1 MTYSLAYITLGLLLL
16 TIAAEVLVQ
25 GAASLSRRF
34 GLSPLVIG
42 LTVVSIGTS
51 LPELVVSV
59 EAAVSGSGGLA
70 LGNVVGSNIANIAL
84 ILGIA
89 ALIAPIAVQAQAVRM
104 DAPLLVVVSLG
115 FIGLVWDGGL
125 SRPDGL
131 LLTAGIVA
139 YVYYS
144 FRLAER
150 GGPSVQEGADGGLPS
165 QHSGVLDGGLIAVG
179 ILGLVGGA
187 HLLVT
192 GAIDVAAALGV
203 SPVLIGLTV
212 VAVGTSL
219 PELATSVVAA
229 WRGQGD
235 IAVGNALGSSIFNL
249 LGILGVTVLIHPLST
264 TSLGW
269 MELGVMLGLAVVA
282 VPFLRSS
289 YTLSRMEGGV
299 LLLSYLGYVGY
310 LVMR

>member
-1 MTYSLAYITLGLLLL
+1 MVLVLTNVAVGLFLLAV
-16 TIAAEVLVQ
+16 AAEVLVQ

-59 EAAVSGSGGLA
+59 EAALAGSGGLA

-89 ALIAPIAVQAQAVRM
+89 ALIAPIAVQAQVVRM
-104 DAPLLVVVSLG
+104 DAPLLVVVSVG

-125 SRPDGL
+125 SRGNGVV
-131 LLTAGIVA
+131 LTAGILA
-139 YVYYS
+139 YVFYTLHMAQRAS
-144 FRLAER
+144 P
-150 GGPSVQEGADGGLPS
+150 GVQEEADVVLPS
-165 QHSGVLDGGLIAVG
+165 QHSVLVDGGLIAVG
-179 ILGLVGGA
+179 IAGLLGGA
-187 HLLVT
+187 HFLVT
-192 GAIDVAAALGV
+192 GAIDVAAALGI
-203 SPVLIGLTV
+203 SPVVIGLTV

-264 TSLGW
+264 ASLGW
-269 MELGVMLGLAVVA
+269 VELGIMVGLAVVV
-282 VPFLRSS
+282 VPFLRTS
-289 YTLSRMEGGV
+289 YTLSRVEGGV
-299 LLLSYLGYVGY
+299 LLLSYFGYVVY
-310 LVMR
+310 LVMG

>member
-1 MTYSLAYITLGLLLL
+1 MVWSLANVAAGLLLL
-16 TIAAEVLVQ
+16 AVAAEVLVH

-59 EAAVSGSGGLA
+59 EAAVTGNGGLA

-89 ALIAPIAVQAQAVRM
+89 ALIAPIAVQAKVVRT
-104 DAPLLVVVSLG
+104 DAPILVAVSAG

-125 SRPDGL
+125 SRGDGV
-131 LLTAGIVA
+131 LLTVGILA
-139 YVYYS
+139 YVFYT
-144 FRLAER
+144 FHLAQQASPDLQEEAS
-150 GGPSVQEGADGGLPS
+150 SVLPS
-165 QHSGVLDGGLIAVG
+165 PHSVLLDGGLVAIGIA
-179 ILGLVGGA
+179 GLVGGA
-187 HLLVT
+187 HFLVT
-192 GAIDVAAALGV
+192 GAITVAAALGV
-203 SPVLIGLTV
+203 SPVVIGLSV

-264 TSLGW
+264 ASLGW
-269 MELGVMLGLAVVA
+269 TELGVMVGLAVVV
-282 VPFLRSS
+282 VPFLRSA
-289 YTLSRMEGGV
+289 YTLSRMEGSA
-299 LLLSYLGYVGY
+299 LLLSYLGYLAY
-310 LVMR
+310 LLMG